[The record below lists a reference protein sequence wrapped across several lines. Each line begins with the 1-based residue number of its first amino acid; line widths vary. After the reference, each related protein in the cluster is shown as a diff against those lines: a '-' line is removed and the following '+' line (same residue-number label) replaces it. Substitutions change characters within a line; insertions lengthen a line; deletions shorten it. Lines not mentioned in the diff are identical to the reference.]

1 MAITDTQRDII
12 RQQIGREPH
21 GLRDIAYATDKGV
34 PVVLTMAPVVDGK
47 PFPTLYWLCSKD
59 LHKAINQLETRGLV
73 KELEQRLKD
82 DEDFMAAYQ
91 ANQQAYVTA
100 RWANCSA
107 QDKQLLKDKNF
118 NDLFDSYGIGGLR
131 DWQQIRCLHMH
142 YAHHLCGDN
151 VIGQWLDEHY
161 QLNQLTL
168 SI

>member
-1 MAITDTQRDII
+1 MAISDAQRDII

-21 GLRDIAYATDKGV
+21 GLRDIAYATKSGV
-34 PVVLTMAPVVDGK
+34 PVVLKMAPVVDGK
-47 PFPTLYWLCSKD
+47 PFPTLYWLASKD

-82 DEDFMAAYQ
+82 DSDFMAAYQ
-91 ANQQAYVTA
+91 ANQRAYVDA
-100 RWANCSA
+100 RWANCSD

-118 NDLFDSYGIGGLR
+118 SDLFDSYGIGGLR

-151 VIGQWLDEHY
+151 VIGQWLDDHY
-161 QLNQLTL
+161 QLNQLDL

>member
-1 MAITDTQRDII
+1 MAITDAQRDII

-91 ANQQAYVTA
+91 DNQQAYVAA

-118 NDLFDSYGIGGLR
+118 SDLFDSYGIGGLR

-161 QLNQLTL
+161 QLNQLKL

>member
-1 MAITDTQRDII
+1 MAISDAQRDII

-21 GLRDIAYATDKGV
+21 GLRDIAYATKSGV
-34 PVVLTMAPVVDGK
+34 PVVLKMAPVVDGK
-47 PFPTLYWLCSKD
+47 PFPTLYWLASKD

-82 DEDFMAAYQ
+82 DSDFMAAYQ
-91 ANQQAYVTA
+91 TNQQAYVDA

-118 NDLFDSYGIGGLR
+118 SDLFDSYGIGGLR

-151 VIGQWLDEHY
+151 VIGQWLDDHY
-161 QLNQLTL
+161 QLNQLDLT
-168 SI
+168 I